1 MFKRITSYS
10 IYLEVENISKPNAY
24 GITRSVVV
32 FARYGVPDTLV
43 TDNGP
48 QFHSEEFINY
58 TQIYIGLYMQQNT
71 LNIKNKNKKQKKS
84 KK

>member
-1 MFKRITSYS
+1 M
-10 IYLEVENISKPNAY
+10 
-24 GITRSVVV
+24 VV

-71 LNIKNKNKKQKKS
+71 LNIKNKNKNKKQKKV
-84 KK
+84 KKNKIKTQK